1 LAKLAIIKA
10 GKLTGSAKE
19 QQLLGIKSKDKA
31 AMPEYAH
38 LSTVQ
43 LRSPKTAEQWL
54 LSLERLI

>member
-1 LAKLAIIKA
+1 MAIIKA

-31 AMPEYAH
+31 AVPEYAH